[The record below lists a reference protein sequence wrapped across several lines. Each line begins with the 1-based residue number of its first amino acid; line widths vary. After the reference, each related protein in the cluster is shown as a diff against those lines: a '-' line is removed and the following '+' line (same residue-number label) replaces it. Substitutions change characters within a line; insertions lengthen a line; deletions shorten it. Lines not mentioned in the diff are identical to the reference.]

1 MILTELLH
9 AVPTSLEA
17 RADGSLVVGGLLI
30 QRGCL
35 TSVLSADGPNLVVLS
50 LCIGGIARGTDRRP
64 CYAAGDGAEAG
75 IARTRNDGTEDS
87 ARDGADRGVGTR
99 RRTRGDNDTIV

>member
-35 TSVLSADGPNLVVLS
+35 TGVLSADRLNLLVLS
-50 LCIGGIARGTDRRP
+50 LRIRGIARGANRRA
-64 CYAAGDGAEAG
+64 CYAAGDGTEAG
-75 IARTRNDGTEDS
+75 VARTRNDGTQDS
-87 ARDGADRGVGTR
+87 ARDGTDRGVGTR
-99 RRTRGDNDTIV
+99 RRT